1 MVFLIIYGNRRP
13 AQLPFVLLIKKQ
25 TVIFRNHMMHA
36 GIMIK
41 NQQTWK
47 MQENI
52 ENIEILKKFLKNNR
66 FSRKQS

>member
-1 MVFLIIYGNRRP
+1 
-13 AQLPFVLLIKKQ
+13 VLLIKKQ

>member
-1 MVFLIIYGNRRP
+1 
-13 AQLPFVLLIKKQ
+13 
-25 TVIFRNHMMHA
+25 MMHA